1 MSFGNKLKKLRQDNN
16 LTQEELAKKINTSRS
31 NIANYEND
39 KNMPSIEILT
49 LLAEIFNCSLDY
61 LLEKSNIRNPEKI
74 ITYDKEAIMKG
85 IMKAAGIKENSKT
98 FKFDDNLNS
107 QIEKSIIFS
116 LNNQISEE
124 SNAFPTADIPLKI
137 PVLGKISAGLP
148 ILAQENIEGYEFAPS
163 TFIKKDFD
171 YFYLKVSGDSMNLKF
186 PEGNLVLVQ
195 KQPTLENG
203 EIGVILVGD
212 NEATVKKYRCE
223 NDLVIL
229 EPMSTNPVHT
239 TQIYNPKKVNIQI
252 IGKVILHLGKV

>member
-1 MSFGNKLKKLRQDNN
+1 MNRIKFLREEKNMLQED
-16 LTQEELAKKINTSRS
+16 LGKVIGVTQKTIS
-31 NIANYEND
+31 NYEKGTRD
-39 KNMPSIEILT
+39 IPTEYVLK
-49 LLAEIFNCSLDY
+49 LADYFNVSTDY
-61 LLEKSNIRNPEKI
+61 LLGKSMFRNPEKEEI
-74 ITYDKEAIMKG
+74 IKG
-85 IMKAAGIKENSKT
+85 IMAANGLN
-98 FKFDDNLNS
+98 FKNIDELNS
-107 QIEKSIIFS
+107 
-116 LNNQISEE
+116 NADG
-124 SNAFPTADIPLKI
+124 NAFPTTDIPLKL

-163 TFIKKDFD
+163 SFIKEDFD

-229 EPMSTNPVHT
+229 EPMSTNPDHT
-239 TQIYNPKKVNIQI
+239 TQIYNPKNIDIKI

>member
-1 MSFGNKLKKLRQDNN
+1 MLVSNFADRLNMAIKIKDIKPAEIVRRSELLFELGKINKPLNKPSITNYLNGVYEAKQDNIYA
-16 LTQEELAKKINTSRS
+16 LSLILDVDEGWLMGLDVPMEKKEDS
-31 NIANYEND
+31 
-39 KNMPSIEILT
+39 
-49 LLAEIFNCSLDY
+49 
-61 LLEKSNIRNPEKI
+61 
-74 ITYDKEAIMKG
+74 KE
-85 IMKAAGIKENSKT
+85 S
-98 FKFDDNLNS
+98 
-107 QIEKSIIFS
+107 
-116 LNNQISEE
+116 
-124 SNAFPTADIPLKI
+124 SNAFPTSDIPIKF

-148 ILAQENIEGYEFAPS
+148 VLAQENIEGYEFAPS
-163 TFIKKDFD
+163 TFIKEDFE

-229 EPMSTNPVHT
+229 EPMSTNPEHT
-239 TQIYNPKKVNIQI
+239 VQIYNPQNVNIQI

>member
-1 MSFGNKLKKLRQDNN
+1 MSFGDRLKKIRQDND

-39 KNMPSIEILT
+39 KNMPSIDILT
-49 LLAEIFNCSLDY
+49 SLANTFNCSIDY
-61 LLEKSNIRNPEKI
+61 LLGKSDTKNN
-74 ITYDKEAIMKG
+74 T
-85 IMKAAGIKENSKT
+85 NKT
-98 FKFDDNLNS
+98 
-107 QIEKSIIFS
+107 
-116 LNNQISEE
+116 E
-124 SNAFPTADIPLKI
+124 SNAFPTSDVPLKF

-163 TFIKKDFD
+163 SFIKEDFD
-171 YFYLKVSGDSMNLKF
+171 YFYLKVTGDSMNLKF

-223 NDLVIL
+223 NDLIIL
-229 EPMSTNPVHT
+229 EPMSTNPEHT
-239 TQIYNPKKVNIQI
+239 TQIYNPKSVNIKI